1 MTGDLSEQAEYR
13 LLSTHDLP
21 HAAVLVAGHHGAATS
36 TSEALLRAIRP
47 EAVLISV
54 GADNR
59 FGHPGGRNAPAALKK
74 PARRSS
80 APICPAPSPSGG
92 KQMAKKKPD
101 DAAAEAERRFKA
113 DLKAGTLGSFYIICG
128 EEAFLRSH
136 YVELAT
142 KKLTDGPAG
151 EFNFHRFS
159 ADDCTPQALADAI
172 DAMPMMAERDARAR
186 GRRRPVQAA
195 GRRAGAICRH
205 SVRYPGITA
214 ACCSSM
220 TRWNLR
226 STAR

>member
-1 MTGDLSEQAEYR
+1 
-13 LLSTHDLP
+13 
-21 HAAVLVAGHHGAATS
+21 
-36 TSEALLRAIRP
+36 
-47 EAVLISV
+47 
-54 GADNR
+54 
-59 FGHPGGRNAPAALKK
+59 
-74 PARRSS
+74 
-80 APICPAPSPSGG
+80 
-92 KQMAKKKPD
+92 MAKKKPD

-136 YVELAT
+136 YVELVT

-159 ADDCTPQALADAI
+159 ADDCTPFCPI
-172 DAMPMMAERDARAR
+172 SR
-186 GRRRPVQAA
+186 
-195 GRRAGAICRH
+195 
-205 SVRYPGITA
+205 ITA